1 MTKIL
6 DAIEYVLRILITALL
21 GVLIIP
27 VTLQIV
33 ARYTDFIPRY
43 IWTEEVARFCFV
55 WIIMIGAMIAVRS
68 DSHFNVDIL
77 PEPKT
82 RAGEGW
88 SKLLVHVSMAAL
100 ALCFIYY
107 GKEFSDQGLLQSS
120 EIAELP
126 MITMFIAWPLA
137 GVVWILFLA
146 EKLKQDIRIIRGKE

>member
-82 RAGEGW
+82 RVGEGW